1 MPVSDVSDTLEL
13 TFSPP
18 QGELLTCADRYVDA
32 EGAIRSGKTWA
43 CAQKIADYV
52 LRYPGIHCF
61 IGRWS
66 ESDLEAQVK
75 PVWRDIAEQLRIPLT
90 WHATEQYDALPN
102 GSRVYMRG
110 LKAGEQTSRYAKF
123 RGLTLAVIWIDQAEE
138 VPVDV
143 ASELKGRLSQPG
155 YPHQLIWS
163 PNPPSEGH
171 WLATEFPED
180 NSRPDHRYIRFT
192 LRDNVR
198 AIGASTVEAIEA
210 AYPEGTA
217 QRRRLVEGRRG
228 LAAHGDPVYR
238 GYFSR
243 SHHVQAV
250 EMDPQVPLLEA
261 WDFGHSH
268 PCVVWSQVL
277 PWGEKRILG
286 GVMGR
291 DMFLDDFA
299 PIALGF
305 RARWCPRPLEVWTT
319 CDPAG
324 DAESNQGARNKATD
338 ILRECGVIA
347 RPCIGGNHPSMRDT
361 AIQRMSLAM
370 RRRTERGEAFTV
382 NPRFIYLGPQGAKD
396 VETIVDG
403 LEAGY
408 VWDDKALPFSAPNTR
423 KPKKDGWYDHAMNC
437 LEYLELMF
445 GTSVPA
451 ATEVQ
456 KADAKALRAS
466 QRDYDPADAAR
477 VRVMSRRGGF

>member
-1 MPVSDVSDTLEL
+1 MADTLEL

-18 QGELLTCADRYVDA
+18 QSELLLCDSRYVDA

-43 CAQKIADYV
+43 CSQKIADYV

-66 ESDLEAQVK
+66 ESDLDAQVK
-75 PVWRDIAEQLRIPLT
+75 PVWRDVADQLRIPLT
-90 WHATEQYDALPN
+90 WHATEQYDGLPN

-138 VPVDV
+138 VPEDV

-180 NSRPDHRYIRFT
+180 NSTPDHTYIRFT
-192 LRDNVR
+192 LRDNI
-198 AIGASTVEAIEA
+198 ALDPSTIEAIEA

-217 QRRRLVEGRRG
+217 QRRRLIDGRRG
-228 LAAHGDPVYR
+228 LASIGDPVYR

-243 SHHVQAV
+243 SHHVQHR
-250 EMDPQVPLLEA
+250 EMEPNVPLLEA

-268 PCVVWSQVL
+268 PAVVWRQNL
-277 PWGEKRILG
+277 PWGETRILG
-286 GVMGR
+286 GVMGQG
-291 DMFLDDFA
+291 MFLEDFA
-299 PIALGF
+299 PMALGY
-305 RARWCPRPLEVWTT
+305 RARWCPHPMETWTT

-324 DAESNQGARNKATD
+324 DALDNQGIRNKATD
-338 ILRECGVIA
+338 ILRQFGVHA
-347 RPCIGGNHPSMRDT
+347 RPCTGGNHPEMRNT
-361 AIQRMSLAM
+361 AIQRMSASM

-382 NPRFIYLGPQGAKD
+382 HPQFAYLGPHGAKPIE
-396 VETIVDG
+396 VIVDG

-408 VWDDKALPFSAPNTR
+408 VWDDKALPYTAPSTR
-423 KPKKDGWYDHAMNC
+423 KPKKDGWYDHTQNC

-445 GTSVPA
+445 GT
-451 ATEVQ
+451 ATFTPSDIAR
-456 KADAKALRAS
+456 ADAKALRLS
-466 QRDYDPADAAR
+466 QRDDDPYDRR
-477 VRVMSRRGGF
+477 VRVATRRGIM